1 MMLSIDSIMYI
12 SDMYVEDSLY
22 RDWFGLS
29 KPRLCFEHRFDT
41 RFPTTPHSDV
51 INHDGS
57 FWDGE
62 SKLLQITK
70 RKQLNK
76 QRRQRRTCM
85 KVRDHK

>member
-1 MMLSIDSIMYI
+1 MTCSSV
-12 SDMYVEDSLY
+12 YVCIIESMY

-29 KPRLCFEHRFDT
+29 VSHLCFIHRFDT

-57 FWDGE
+57 VWDSE

-70 RKQLNK
+70 RRKKNNTRGVTQEK
-76 QRRQRRTCM
+76 EEEM
-85 KVRDHK
+85 KSD